1 MSVQVV
7 SFLLDCN
14 FPVSD
19 RNADKETPLHIS
31 AMKVAQLPSSHFLKN
46 LKGQRHEIVDHLVK
60 KLYHGRKQAKTIS
73 RTLPISAMF
82 FSNKN
87 FVST

>member
-31 AMKVAQLPSSHFLKN
+31 AMKV
-46 LKGQRHEIVDHLVK
+46 
-60 KLYHGRKQAKTIS
+60 
-73 RTLPISAMF
+73 
-82 FSNKN
+82 
-87 FVST
+87 

>member
-31 AMKVAQLPSSHFLKN
+31 AMKV
-46 LKGQRHEIVDHLVK
+46 
-60 KLYHGRKQAKTIS
+60 KQHSPPHHTS
-73 RTLPISAMF
+73 
-82 FSNKN
+82 
-87 FVST
+87 